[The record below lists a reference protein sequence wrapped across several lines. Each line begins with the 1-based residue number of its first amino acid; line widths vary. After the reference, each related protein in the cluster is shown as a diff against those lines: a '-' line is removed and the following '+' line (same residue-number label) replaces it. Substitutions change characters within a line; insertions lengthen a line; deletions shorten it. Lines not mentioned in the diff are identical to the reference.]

1 MGMGT
6 VALVKTMKKM
16 VRNTKL
22 HSEVEATFSLLT
34 SKGVNYIQINTY
46 GSNNRKVKGVASQTI
61 QLSEEV
67 VNQLQTIFKSEF
79 R

>member
-1 MGMGT
+1 M
-6 VALVKTMKKM
+6 ALVKTMKK
-16 VRNTKL
+16 VARNTKL
-22 HSEVEATFSLLT
+22 HSEVEATYSLLT

-46 GSNNRKVKGVASQTI
+46 GSSNRKIQGVASQTI

-67 VNQLQTIFKSEF
+67 VNQLQTILKNEI

>member
-1 MGMGT
+1 M
-6 VALVKTMKKM
+6 ALVKTMKKV

-22 HSEVEATFSLLT
+22 HSEVEATYSLLT

-46 GSNNRKVKGVASQTI
+46 GSSDRKIKGIASQTI

-67 VNQLQTIFKSEF
+67 VNELQMIFKNELM
-79 R
+79 